1 MIDFLR
7 PAPEVIAFLF
17 LKTYIVFP
25 ALLGIGIIAI
35 RRTTQHARTIAIL
48 CTVMALFG
56 ILATSAPV
64 FVPKLASVAS
74 AVRGIISP
82 WDGVIWAGGT
92 AVTGLIALGLSK
104 ASHPIL
110 IALFLGVFIVYLG
123 SWMIAY

>member
-7 PAPEVIAFLF
+7 PSPEVIAFLF

-25 ALLGIGIIAI
+25 ALLGIGLIAI

-48 CTVMALFG
+48 CVVMALFG
-56 ILATSAPV
+56 VLATSAPV
-64 FVPKLASVAS
+64 FVPQLASVAS
-74 AVRGIISP
+74 AVHGIISP

-92 AVTGLIALGLSK
+92 VVTGLIALGLSK

-110 IALFLGVFIVYLG
+110 VALFLGVFIVYLG

>member
-7 PAPEVIAFLF
+7 PSPEVIAFLF

-25 ALLGIGIIAI
+25 VLLGIGIIAI
-35 RRTTQHARTIAIL
+35 RRTTQHARTIAIV
-48 CTVMALFG
+48 CAVMALFG
-56 ILATSAPV
+56 VLATSAPV
-64 FVPKLASVAS
+64 FVPQLASVAS

-92 AVTGLIALGLSK
+92 VVTGLIALGLSK

-110 IALFLGVFIVYLG
+110 VALFLGVFIVYLG

>member
-7 PAPEVIAFLF
+7 PSPEVIAFLF

-35 RRTTQHARTIAIL
+35 RRTTQHARTIAIV
-48 CTVMALFG
+48 CAVMALFG
-56 ILATSAPV
+56 VLATSAPV
-64 FVPKLASVAS
+64 FVPQLASVAS

-92 AVTGLIALGLSK
+92 VVTGLIALGLSK

-110 IALFLGVFIVYLG
+110 VALFLGVFIVYLG

>member
-7 PAPEVIAFLF
+7 PSPEVIAFLF

-25 ALLGIGIIAI
+25 ALLGIGLIAI

-48 CTVMALFG
+48 CVVMALFG
-56 ILATSAPV
+56 VLATSAPV
-64 FVPKLASVAS
+64 FVPQLASVAS

-92 AVTGLIALGLSK
+92 VVTGLIALGLSK

-110 IALFLGVFIVYLG
+110 VALFLGVFIVYLG